1 MVNKTRRNE
10 ICSSRKKIRNLQK
23 PVQRNEKYKKRVYT
37 ILWREGSN
45 KIEKRVQLACKG
57 HCFIDKALKKG

>member
-45 KIEKRVQLACKG
+45 KIEKS
-57 HCFIDKALKKG
+57 KAESLISMQGTLLY